1 MRLCVSRWECWL
13 WRRLPDRKLSFWRRA
28 KEQSAACTFH
38 QKDTQLRHCGTHQQT
53 NKRTNATNKYKKAN
67 KQPKMF
73 GLCIKTTK
81 DSPEIVWHKQQTTI
95 KMRKQ
100 RKEQKKKTINENAY
114 KQTKCDV
121 NIPAGGETAETQ
133 TQQRWQ
139 DCMGTAIVEKKNF
152 FANFEILDLRC
163 DYDLAVKNDQGGDV
177 GFLRVMSLTLVECY
191 PPLRWGGQVGPLSL
205 TLCSAP
211 KSLFSRSSHN
221 PDGDCH
227 NPRNQTISP
236 SQSDLVTTL
245 KSSQRQLQQVLCPCL
260 RLELLLLPWMAS
272 SCRAGARSLKV
283 SEAAATAARQPGGG
297 RREGET
303 YVTTKQNKAL
313 PKP

>member
-1 MRLCVSRWECWL
+1 MSR
-13 WRRLPDRKLSFWRRA
+13 
-28 KEQSAACTFH
+28 
-38 QKDTQLRHCGTHQQT
+38 
-53 NKRTNATNKYKKAN
+53 
-67 KQPKMF
+67 
-73 GLCIKTTK
+73 
-81 DSPEIVWHKQQTTI
+81 
-95 KMRKQ
+95 
-100 RKEQKKKTINENAY
+100 
-114 KQTKCDV
+114 
-121 NIPAGGETAETQ
+121 
-133 TQQRWQ
+133 
-139 DCMGTAIVEKKNF
+139 KKNF
-152 FANFEILDLRC
+152 FANFGSLDLRC

-297 RREGET
+297 RREGG
-303 YVTTKQNKAL
+303 L
-313 PKP
+313 M

>member
-1 MRLCVSRWECWL
+1 MSR
-13 WRRLPDRKLSFWRRA
+13 
-28 KEQSAACTFH
+28 
-38 QKDTQLRHCGTHQQT
+38 
-53 NKRTNATNKYKKAN
+53 
-67 KQPKMF
+67 
-73 GLCIKTTK
+73 
-81 DSPEIVWHKQQTTI
+81 
-95 KMRKQ
+95 
-100 RKEQKKKTINENAY
+100 
-114 KQTKCDV
+114 
-121 NIPAGGETAETQ
+121 
-133 TQQRWQ
+133 
-139 DCMGTAIVEKKNF
+139 KKNF
-152 FANFEILDLRC
+152 FANFGSLDLRC

-303 YVTTKQNKAL
+303 YVTTKQNKTL
-313 PKP
+313 PKPYSATKFYHSFFSPAVEEPRLLQEADLEVGSRLLPDDPEVA